1 VVVLRTEAHID
12 ASDKLSSVS
21 MATAC
26 CSCRERD
33 LQCKAANQSQS
44 PLSIGVV
51 ICYQRAIDY
60 RSLIYRLQPKTYSQ
74 KLFPIF
80 WATTVLF
87 ALAQK
92 AKRHLKNSRTV
103 AKLRFVL
110 RSHIVTSRI
119 H

>member
-51 ICYQRAIDY
+51 
-60 RSLIYRLQPKTYSQ
+60 
-74 KLFPIF
+74 
-80 WATTVLF
+80 
-87 ALAQK
+87 
-92 AKRHLKNSRTV
+92 
-103 AKLRFVL
+103 
-110 RSHIVTSRI
+110 
-119 H
+119 